1 MTALLSCCESCNG
14 TAGAKLSSL
23 PKAGLIDSYRFNL
36 CVFASGWLS
45 VPGKPSRSAKRQ
57 ANFSL
62 PFFGSRDSSLIF
74 TVGIPALWMISE
86 PGEVSWI
93 FISAPVCSL
102 VLGLH
107 GDLSPL
113 WSAGLKIWCSG
124 GKIKKK
130 KNKTTYNNFDFCPKS
145 KQQAVAATSM
155 FFAQRALKPF
165 MHARETTRSVHE
177 RLQRSILTWCGRYHW
192 RTTRAV
198 WSPLWNIDE
207 KNDFYFN
214 SPL

>member
-45 VPGKPSRSAKRQ
+45 VPGKLSRSAKRQ

-130 KNKTTYNNFDFCPKS
+130 KKTKNLQQLWFLSQIKTASCGCYINVFCPACFKTVYAC
-145 KQQAVAATSM
+145 KRNHT
-155 FFAQRALKPF
+155 QRAWKTSEEYPYLVWQVSLKNYKSCMESP
-165 MHARETTRSVHE
+165 VK
-177 RLQRSILTWCGRYHW
+177 YW
-192 RTTRAV
+192 RKK
-198 WSPLWNIDE
+198 WLL
-207 KNDFYFN
+207 F
-214 SPL
+214 